1 MSSNYLERFP
11 ELKIFLQDL
20 EERLLRSH
28 LPPDKIILDD
38 YDVMKMLKIS
48 KRKLAD
54 MRAKRQ
60 IKFHPTGKKPAEFKA
75 YLNGKNFIVKGSRGG
90 KNYYTLQ
97 GVLDYIETSTIDPI
111 VNKINLK

>member
-1 MSSNYLERFP
+1 MTTNYLERFP
-11 ELKIFLQDL
+11 EMKIFLQDL
-20 EERLLRSH
+20 EERFLRSH

-75 YLNGKNFIVKGSRGG
+75 FLNGKNFIVKGSRGG

-97 GVLDYIETSTIDPI
+97 GLMNYIESFT
-111 VNKINLK
+111 VNPLSNQVNL

>member
-11 ELKIFLQDL
+11 ELKIFLHDL
-20 EERLLRSH
+20 EERFLRSH

-75 YLNGKNFIVKGSRGG
+75 YLNGKYFIVKGSRGG

-97 GVLDYIETSTIDPI
+97 GVMDYVESIT
-111 VNKINLK
+111 VNPLSNQVNL